1 MLDMN
6 LRSTYH
12 VCHQAAPVLR
22 AEGGGKILCVSARA
36 ALKGSAGLGAY
47 SASKAGVI
55 TLVETLAEELR
66 EANVQANC
74 VLPSIIDTAANRA
87 AMPDADHSRWVKP
100 EKIARVLRF
109 LASPDADIISGA
121 AIPVYGLA

>member
-1 MLDMN
+1 M
-6 LRSTYH
+6 
-12 VCHQAAPVLR
+12 PP
-22 AEGGGKILCVSARA
+22 GG

-55 TLVETLAEELR
+55 TLVETLADELR

-87 AMPDADHSRWVKP
+87 AMPDADHSRWVDP
-100 EKIARVLRF
+100 VEIAAVIRF
-109 LASPDADIISGA
+109 LASDDSAPTSGA
-121 AIPVYGLA
+121 TIPVYGRA